1 MAVLNADIERIFAE
15 VADLLEIEGANPF
28 RVRAY
33 RNAGQTVG
41 ALGENVADMVAAGRD
56 LAALP
61 GVGRDLAD
69 KMETIVRTGS
79 LPLLEELAARTPRGL
94 EALLQVSGLGPRRV
108 SALHKALGIVDVEG
122 LRQAA
127 SAGRLRGLPGFGAKT
142 EANILEAIARLPR
155 GGDQVRFGLAK
166 AEPQA
171 EALRAFLERTPGAL
185 RVVVAGSYRRRQE
198 TLGDLDILSTC
209 REGGAVMDAFAGFAE
224 VRKVLA
230 KGPTRST
237 ALLRSGLQ
245 VDLRVV
251 PEESYGAALH
261 YFTGSKAHNLAV
273 RNLGIEQGYK
283 VNEYGVFR
291 GDARIAGRTEEE
303 IYALFGLGYIE
314 PELRENRGE
323 IEASRAGTLPRLV
336 RVEDLRGDLHAHSDF
351 TDGRDT
357 LRDMALAA
365 RARGYEYLAI
375 TDHSQ
380 RLAMVRGLDADRL
393 LAQMEAIDAVNDS
406 LGGVTLLKGIEADI
420 LEDGSL
426 DLPDAVLARLD
437 IRVCSV
443 HSHFRLSRE
452 AQTERLLRA
461 MDNPYL
467 NVLGHP
473 TGRLLGKRE
482 PYAVDMDRV
491 LEGAR
496 QRGCFVEINA
506 QPDRLDL
513 NDLHARRAK
522 DLGVRVAIS
531 TDAHAAGQLAL
542 VRHGVD
548 QARRGW
554 LEARDVLNTLP
565 LADLRRLLKR

>member
-33 RNAGQTVG
+33 RNAGQAVG
-41 ALGENVADMVAAGRD
+41 ALGESVADMVAAGRD

-69 KMETIVRTGS
+69 KMETIVRTGT
-79 LPLLEELAARTPRGL
+79 LPLLEELTARTPRGL

-127 SAGRLRGLPGFGAKT
+127 AAGRLRGLPGFGAKT
-142 EANILEAIARLPR
+142 EADILEAIARLPQ

-166 AEPQA
+166 AEPLA
-171 EALRAFLERTPGAL
+171 EALRSFLERIPGVL

-198 TLGDLDILSTC
+198 TVGDLDILVTC

-237 ALLRSGLQ
+237 VLLRSGLQ

-273 RNLGIEQGYK
+273 RNLGIDQGWK

-323 IEASRAGTLPRLV
+323 IEAARAGTLPRLV

-554 LEARDVLNTLP
+554 LEPGDVLNTLP

>member
-33 RNAGQTVG
+33 RNAGQAVG

-69 KMETIVRTGS
+69 KMETIVRTGT

-127 SAGRLRGLPGFGAKT
+127 AAGRLRGLPGFGAKT
-142 EANILEAIARLPR
+142 EANILEAIARLPQ

-166 AEPQA
+166 AEPLA
-171 EALRAFLERTPGAL
+171 EALRSFLQRIPEVL

-198 TLGDLDILSTC
+198 TVGDLDILVTC
-209 REGGAVMDAFAGFAE
+209 RESGAVMDAFASYAE

-237 ALLRSGLQ
+237 VLLRSGLQ
-245 VDLRVV
+245 VDARVV

-291 GDARIAGRTEEE
+291 GDERIAGRTEEE

-323 IEASRAGTLPRLV
+323 IEAARAGTLPRLV
-336 RVEDLRGDLHAHSDF
+336 RAEDLRGDLHAHSDF

-554 LEARDVLNTLP
+554 LEPGDVLNTLP